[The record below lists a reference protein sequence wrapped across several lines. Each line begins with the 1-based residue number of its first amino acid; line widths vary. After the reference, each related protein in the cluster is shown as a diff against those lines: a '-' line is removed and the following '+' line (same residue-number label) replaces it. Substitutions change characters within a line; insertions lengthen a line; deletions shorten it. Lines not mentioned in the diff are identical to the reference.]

1 MQHFTHIIKRPLV
14 TEKSAWEGTARN
26 RYSFEVVMGANKHQI
41 KDAIGQI
48 YRVRV
53 ASVKTQIRKGSTYR
67 TRRGMA
73 CSGDWKKAVVQ
84 LHPDDR
90 IDLF

>member
-1 MQHFTHIIKRPLV
+1 MRHATYIIKRPLV
-14 TEKSAWEGTARN
+14 TEKSAWEGTVRN
-26 RYSFEVVMGANKHQI
+26 RYSFEVDMRSNKYQI
-41 KDAIGQI
+41 KAAIGQI
-48 YRVRV
+48 YHVRV
-53 ASVKTQIRKGSTYR
+53 ADVKTQIRKGTTYR
-67 TRRGMA
+67 TRQGMA